1 MYSHGTLG
9 IQGVYLRLDNLPLGV
24 FTDGGTI
31 MTIGKIRLCM
41 KILQLV
47 NGTKDGITFKD
58 YQKYKNMVRFL
69 TPYSVKK
76 WLEAFEEKTI

>member
-1 MYSHGTLG
+1 
-9 IQGVYLRLDNLPLGV
+9 
-24 FTDGGTI
+24 

-47 NGTKDGITFKD
+47 NGTKEGITFND
-58 YQKYKNMVRFL
+58 YLKYKNMVRFL

-76 WLEAFEEKTI
+76 WLEAFEEN

>member
-1 MYSHGTLG
+1 MFTNGETIMS
-9 IQGVYLRLDNLPLGV
+9 IDKLRLC
-24 FTDGGTI
+24 F
-31 MTIGKIRLCM
+31 

-58 YQKYKNMVRFL
+58 YQKYKSMVRFL

-76 WLEAFEEKTI
+76 WLEAFEEN

>member
-1 MYSHGTLG
+1 
-9 IQGVYLRLDNLPLGV
+9 
-24 FTDGGTI
+24 

-76 WLEAFEEKTI
+76 WLEAFEEN

>member
-1 MYSHGTLG
+1 MN
-9 IQGVYLRLDNLPLGV
+9 IEKLRLC
-24 FTDGGTI
+24 F
-31 MTIGKIRLCM
+31 

-69 TPYSVKK
+69 SPLSTRK
-76 WLEAFEEKTI
+76 WLEAFEEN